1 MYHSRHRPTHAY
13 DEPHWPAVRGRGS
26 ALSVARADEIAST
39 TVSTGQPLAPCCAL
53 ETRLRLRGMAVTS
66 LLGNPDCCAV
76 GRSCNSGQLSREL
89 WRGLLATPCRAMC
102 YASSEAA
109 HCLWWWYSIAA
120 PVELPPTHWQ
130 LPFTL
135 QSPSSNFNKQLAG
148 DGRVSMHRRD
158 TASLRFPM

>member
-1 MYHSRHRPTHAY
+1 MAQFDSKPN
-13 DEPHWPAVRGRGS
+13 
-26 ALSVARADEIAST
+26 
-39 TVSTGQPLAPCCAL
+39 PLL
-53 ETRLRLRGMAVTS
+53 QLDLRLRGMAVTS